1 MKKKLLAVLLIPA
14 AMTQVIANDQFADFK
29 RQQQQAG
36 TEYIAQQQ
44 QEFEQYKKELNEGF
58 KDFKQTYLE
67 ESRKYRQQKT
77 EQWGSHKESGP
88 KVWVNYA
95 PNGHVR
101 ESVNFE
107 TGVVEVEVLANK
119 TDSIAEIK
127 QQAKQAVS
135 ALLTTTEKQAFENDI
150 VAQKVEAKLKQHTT
164 VVKTGKPSATRQ
176 VIAPLVSAVSQA
188 DKEAIARLADDF
200 IASVTTEVIE
210 TGVPAEKKIV
220 KLTFKI
226 PENLSAKAN
235 RYSTRVQ
242 QIAERENI
250 PVSLVFA
257 VIETESNF
265 NPLAKSHVPAYG
277 LMQIVPVSAG
287 KDASKYLFGKAKVL
301 SPSYLYNSDNN
312 IAIGGAYLHILYH
325 RYLSKIDDSTSRLF
339 CTIAAYNTGAGNV
352 ARSFIGIANV
362 SKATSKINAM
372 SASEVYKHLRKNL
385 PHDETKK
392 YIKSVATRLTKYQS

>member
-1 MKKKLLAVLLIPA
+1 MLLVSV
-14 AMTQVIANDQFADFK
+14 AMTQVIANDEFADYK
-29 RQQQQAG
+29 RQQQQIKQDYVSGQLQA
-36 TEYIAQQQ
+36 
-44 QEFEQYKKELNEGF
+44 FEQYKKELNAGF
-58 KDFKQTYLE
+58 EDFKQTYLE
-67 ESRKYRQQKT
+67 ESRKYREQIT
-77 EQWGSHKESGP
+77 ERWGSYKESGP

-95 PNGHVR
+95 QNGKVR

-107 TGVVEVEVLANK
+107 TGVVEVEVLADK
-119 TDSIAEIK
+119 TASIVEIK

-135 ALLTTTEKQAFENDI
+135 TLLSTTEKQAFENDV
-150 VAQKVEAKLKQHTT
+150 VAQKVEAKLQQHTT

-176 VIAPLVSAVSQA
+176 VMVPLVSVVSQA
-188 DKEAIARLADDF
+188 DKEAIASLADDF

-210 TGVPAEKKIV
+210 KEAPAEKKIV

-235 RYSTRVQ
+235 KYSTRVQ
-242 QIAERENI
+242 QIAERENV

-287 KDASKYLFGKAKVL
+287 KDASKYLFGKEKVL

-352 ARSFIGIANV
+352 ARSFVGVPSV
-362 SKATSKINAM
+362 SKATSKINSM
-372 SASEVYKHLRKNL
+372 SASEVYQHLRKNL

-392 YIKSVATRLTKYQS
+392 YIKRVATRLSKYQS

>member
-1 MKKKLLAVLLIPA
+1 MKKKLLAMLLVSV
-14 AMTQVIANDQFADFK
+14 AMTPVIANDEFADYK
-29 RQQQQAG
+29 RQQEKIKQDYVSGQVQA
-36 TEYIAQQQ
+36 
-44 QEFEQYKKELNEGF
+44 FEQYKKELNAGF
-58 KDFKQTYLE
+58 DDFKQTYLE
-67 ESRKYRQQKT
+67 ESRKYREQIT
-77 EQWGSHKESGP
+77 ERWGSYKESGP

-95 PNGHVR
+95 QNGKIR

-107 TGVVEVEVLANK
+107 TGVVEVEVLADK
-119 TDSIAEIK
+119 TDSMAEIK
-127 QQAKQAVS
+127 QQARQAVS
-135 ALLTTTEKQAFENDI
+135 TLLSTTEKQAFENDV
-150 VAQKVEAKLKQHTT
+150 VAQKVEEKLQQHTT

-176 VIAPLVSAVSQA
+176 VMLPLVSAVSQA
-188 DKEAIARLADDF
+188 DKEAIANLADAF
-200 IASVTTEVIE
+200 IASVSTEVIE
-210 TGVPAEKKIV
+210 QAVPAEKKIV

-226 PENLSAKAN
+226 PENLSAKADK
-235 RYSTRVQ
+235 YSTRVQ

-287 KDASKYLFGKAKVL
+287 KDASKYLFGKEKVL

-325 RYLSKIDDSTSRLF
+325 RYLSKINDSTSRLF

-362 SKATSKINAM
+362 SKATSKINSM
-372 SASEVYKHLRKNL
+372 SASEVYQHLRKNL
-385 PHDETKK
+385 PHDE
-392 YIKSVATRLTKYQS
+392 